1 MPSLKE
7 LFKSQKLSNG
17 QTAQQKYDIQNSKEN
32 KPTSANAL
40 MTAVAFPLQQI
51 ARRNLSAKGRE
62 TRFEEEITGLR
73 ILKNVAS
80 PIIYGTD
87 IIRLKTRTTTNLD
100 NMREAANGSNA
111 GGILSAFAN
120 KIKSSVSNF
129 LGLPQSIIP
138 TLVFNDTN
146 NKLTKKGKFHIGFNR
161 KDSSVWNTMT
171 SLSEIKDD
179 AAGSL
184 LGKFL
189 QQNAQGTPNQMGGQ
203 ILGGGIQAAK
213 SALTK
218 KLFGSSAAG
227 IADPLYKNTPTLFVK
242 NRNKYGQLEFNSLKQ
257 DYSLFEYKHYANNN
271 VYGFNYSQRIFPK
284 SVEVGDRDDLST
296 ILTSIEDVFPQKLL
310 PKKITKIK
318 YQNDYSVTPYSKAK
332 NELKGTV
339 NEYGDYVTD
348 NSLNTKRGFTYNELM
363 YDANGNATAM
373 PGNYGDALNDNVAF
387 SENDEKNG
395 KTKLPNGTY
404 LEDMDFIPLKF
415 YSVAKKS
422 VVMFRATISGFSET
436 LRPTWEPGK
445 FVGNPFNYYTYSGI
459 ERTATFKFKIYSL
472 SAGEHIAAWQRI
484 KFLTSLV
491 YPQGYES
498 AAKYVVPPFIK
509 FTLGDLYHKKE
520 GFIESLTYTVDDNYS
535 WETGLNAMPGDSKD
549 GAIGQNVLTNYKLPM
564 IIDVD
569 ISIKFVESA
578 ASHGSETKG
587 KDSKGKDITIFNP
600 ESNLY
605 AYGKKAD
612 DAKKNIDG
620 GGNPKTNTS
629 TSQPKAKDGAKKEN
643 PVKKA
648 NTKVDFSRES
658 NLAAGMKDGSG
669 KKEYILDG
677 KKVSKEELETAA
689 GIKKQ

>member
-1 MPSLKE
+1 MPSLQE
-7 LFKSQKLSNG
+7 LFKSKKLSNN

-111 GGILSAFAN
+111 GGVLSAFAN

-138 TLVFNDTN
+138 TLVFNDTK

-161 KDSSVWNTMT
+161 KDSSSWDTMK

-203 ILGGGIQAAK
+203 ILGGGIAAAK
-213 SALTK
+213 SALNK
-218 KLFGSSAAG
+218 KLFGSSAEG
-227 IADPLYKNTPTLFVK
+227 IADPLYQNKAKLYVK
-242 NRNKYGQLEFNSLKQ
+242 NRNSHGNFQYNKLSKANELFA
-257 DYSLFEYKHYANNN
+257 YSHYANNS
-271 VYGFNYSQRIFPK
+271 VYKNNYSKNVDVYTKDITSRN
-284 SVEVGDRDDLST
+284 DLST
-296 ILTSIEDVFPQKLL
+296 ILTSIENVFPQKLL

-318 YQNDYSVTPYSKAK
+318 YQNDYTNTPYDTPRNGEFGSR
-332 NELKGTV
+332 
-339 NEYGDYVTD
+339 NEYGDYVAE
-348 NSLNTKRGFTYNELM
+348 NSLTTKRGFTYNELV
-363 YDANGNATAM
+363 YDGEGNATAM
-373 PGNYGDALNDNVAF
+373 PGNYGDALNDKVVF

-395 KTKLPNGTY
+395 KTKLSDGKY

-422 VVMFRATISGFSET
+422 VVMFRATLSGFSET
-436 LRPTWEPGK
+436 LRPTWESNK

-472 SAGEHIAAWQRI
+472 SAKEHIAAWQRI

-491 YPQGYES
+491 YPAAYES

-535 WETGLNAMPGDSKD
+535 WETGLNAISGDSKD

-569 ISIKFVESA
+569 RSIKFVESA
-578 ASHGSETKG
+578 ASHGSTVTVKDDKDKETKQY
-587 KDSKGKDITIFNP
+587 KSDI
-600 ESNLY
+600 NLY
-605 AYGKKAD
+605 AFGKKAD

-620 GGNPKTNTS
+620 GGNAKTNTAAA
-629 TSQPKAKDGAKKEN
+629 QPKAKDGSKKEN
-643 PVKKA
+643 PVKQS

>member
-1 MPSLKE
+1 MPSLQE
-7 LFKSQKLSNG
+7 LFKSKKLSNN

-111 GGILSAFAN
+111 GGVLSAFAN

-138 TLVFNDTN
+138 TLVFNDTET
-146 NKLTKKGKFHIGFNR
+146 KLTKKGKFHIGFNR
-161 KDSSVWNTMT
+161 KDSSSWDTMK

-271 VYGFNYSQRIFPK
+271 VYGFNYSQKISPK

-296 ILTSIEDVFPQKLL
+296 ILTSIENIFPQKLL
-310 PKKITKIK
+310 PKKITKIQ
-318 YQNDYSVTPYSKAK
+318 YQNDYINTPYSKAK
-332 NELKGTV
+332 NGVLGTV
-339 NEYGDYVTD
+339 NEYGDYVAE

-363 YDANGNATAM
+363 YDDNGNATAM
-373 PGNYGDALNDNVAF
+373 PGNYGDALNSLVAF
-387 SENDEKNG
+387 SEADELKLNDYTKN
-395 KTKLPNGTY
+395 L
-404 LEDMDFIPLKF
+404 DFIPLKF

-422 VVMFRATISGFSET
+422 VVMFRATLSGFSET
-436 LRPTWEPGK
+436 LRPTWESNK
-445 FVGNPFNYYTYSGI
+445 FVGNPFNYYTYSSI

-491 YPQGYES
+491 YPQGYNS
-498 AAKYVVPPFIK
+498 PAKYVVPPFIK

-535 WETGLNAMPGDSKD
+535 WETGLNAISGDSKD

-578 ASHGSETKG
+578 ASHGSTVTVEDDKGKETKQY
-587 KDSKGKDITIFNP
+587 KSDI
-600 ESNLY
+600 NLY
-605 AYGKKAD
+605 AFGKKAD

-620 GGNPKTNTS
+620 GGNAKTNTAAA
-629 TSQPKAKDGAKKEN
+629 QPKAKDGSKKEN
-643 PVKKA
+643 PVKQS

>member
-62 TRFEEEITGLR
+62 TRFEEEVTGLR
-73 ILKNVAS
+73 ILSKVSS

-87 IIRLKTRTTTNLD
+87 IIRLTTGTTTDLD
-100 NMREAANGSNA
+100 NMRQAANGSNA
-111 GGILSAFAN
+111 GGVLSQLAN

-138 TLVFNDTN
+138 TLVFNDTQ
-146 NKLTKKGKFHIGFNR
+146 NKITKKGKWHVGFNR

-171 SLSEIKDD
+171 SLSEIKGD

-189 QQNAQGTPNQMGGQ
+189 KQNAQGTPNQMGNQ
-203 ILGGGIQAAK
+203 ILGGGIAAAK

-218 KLFGSSAAG
+218 KLFGGSSDG
-227 IADPLYKNTPTLFVK
+227 IADPLYQNKPKLFVTYRDK
-242 NRNKYGQLEFNSLKQ
+242 WGNREYNPKLNS
-257 DYSLFEYKHYANNN
+257 YSLFSYDHYANNN
-271 VYGFNYSQRIFPK
+271 MYGFNYSQQISPK

-296 ILTSIEDVFPQKLL
+296 ILDNLKNTIPQKNLKRKYSAYGVST
-310 PKKITKIK
+310 PKGQYGYNHTTNQFDK
-318 YQNDYSVTPYSKAK
+318 YTDD
-332 NELKGTV
+332 TV
-339 NEYGDYVTD
+339 QNEYFDDTY
-348 NSLNTKRGFTYNELM
+348 NNTLSNKRGFGYNEIGE
-363 YDANGNATAM
+363 NGVQSTYKAYT
-373 PGNYGDALNDNVAF
+373 DKLNSKVAY
-387 SENDEKNG
+387 SETDEKNE
-395 KTKLPNGTY
+395 KIKLPDNTY

-436 LRPTWEPGK
+436 LRPTWESNK
-445 FVGNPFNYYTYSGI
+445 FVGNPFNYYTYTSI

-472 SAGEHIAAWQRI
+472 SSEEHIAAWQRI

-491 YPQGYES
+491 YPQSYSS
-498 AAKYVVPPFIK
+498 AAQYVVPPFIK

-535 WETGLNAMPGDSKD
+535 WETGLNAMPGETNLY
-549 GAIGQNVLTNYKLPM
+549 GTGQNELMNYKLPM

-578 ASHGSETKG
+578 ASHGSTVTV
-587 KDSKGKDITIFNP
+587 KDSKGNETKEYKSDT
-600 ESNLY
+600 NLY
-605 AYGKKAD
+605 AFGKRAD

-620 GGNPKTNTS
+620 GGAAKANTPAA
-629 TSQPKAKDGAKKEN
+629 QPKAKDGSKKEN
-643 PVKKA
+643 PVKSA
-648 NTKVDFSRES
+648 NKP
-658 NLAAGMKDGSG
+658 AAAA
-669 KKEYILDG
+669 
-677 KKVSKEELETAA
+677 SKYVAAPNAASALSTAN
-689 GIKKQ
+689 KLPF

>member
-1 MPSLKE
+1 MPSLQE
-7 LFKSQKLSNG
+7 LFKSKKLSNN

-111 GGILSAFAN
+111 GGVLSAFAN

-138 TLVFNDTN
+138 TLVFNDTK

-227 IADPLYKNTPTLFVK
+227 IADPLYKNTPTLYVK
-242 NRNKYGQLEFNSLKQ
+242 NKNKYGQLEFNSLTQ
-257 DYSLFEYKHYANNN
+257 DYSLFEYKHYATTN
-271 VYGFNYSQRIFPK
+271 VFTYSNRVSPK

-296 ILTSIEDVFPQKLL
+296 ILTNIETVFTQKLL

-318 YQNDYSVTPYSKAK
+318 YQNDYTNTPYSKAK
-332 NELKGTV
+332 NEERGTV
-339 NEYGDYVTD
+339 NEYGDYVAN
-348 NSLNTKRGFTYNELM
+348 NSLGTKRGFTYNELM

-373 PGNYGDALNDNVAF
+373 PGNYGDALNDLVAF
-387 SENDEKNG
+387 SEEDELKQNDYTKN
-395 KTKLPNGTY
+395 L
-404 LEDMDFIPLKF
+404 DFIPLKF

-422 VVMFRATISGFSET
+422 LVVFRATLSGFSET
-436 LRPTWEPGK
+436 LRPTWESNK

-491 YPQGYES
+491 YPAAYES

-520 GFIESLTYTVDDNYS
+520 GFIESLTYTIDDNYS
-535 WETGLNAMPGDSKD
+535 WETGLNAISGDSKD
-549 GAIGQNVLTNYKLPM
+549 GAIGQNVLKNYKLPM

-578 ASHGSETKG
+578 ASHGSTVTVEDDKGKETKQY
-587 KDSKGKDITIFNP
+587 KSDI
-600 ESNLY
+600 NLY
-605 AYGKKAD
+605 AFGKKAD

-620 GGNPKTNTS
+620 GGNAKTNTAAA
-629 TSQPKAKDGAKKEN
+629 QPKAKDGSKKEN
-643 PVKKA
+643 PVKQS

>member
-1 MPSLKE
+1 MPSLQE
-7 LFKSQKLSNG
+7 LFKSKKLSNN

-111 GGILSAFAN
+111 GGVLSAFAN

-138 TLVFNDTN
+138 TLVFNDTK

-161 KDSSVWNTMT
+161 KDSSSWDTMK

-271 VYGFNYSQRIFPK
+271 VYGFNYSQKISPK

-296 ILTSIEDVFPQKLL
+296 ILTSIENIFPQKLL
-310 PKKITKIK
+310 PKKITKIQ
-318 YQNDYSVTPYSKAK
+318 YQNDYTKTPYSKPK
-332 NELKGTV
+332 NEKVGTV
-339 NEYGDYVTD
+339 NEYGEYVAE
-348 NSLNTKRGFTYNELM
+348 NSLTTKRGFTYNELV
-363 YDANGNATAM
+363 YDGEGNADATT
-373 PGNYGDALNDNVAF
+373 GKYGDALNKLVAF
-387 SENDEKNG
+387 SEADELKQNDYTKN
-395 KTKLPNGTY
+395 L
-404 LEDMDFIPLKF
+404 DFIPLKF

-422 VVMFRATISGFSET
+422 VVMFRATLSGFSET
-436 LRPTWEPGK
+436 LRPTWESNK
-445 FVGNPFNYYTYSGI
+445 FVGNPFNYYTYSSI

-491 YPQGYES
+491 YPQGYNS
-498 AAKYVVPPFIK
+498 PAKYVVPPFIK

-535 WETGLNAMPGDSKD
+535 WETGLNAISGDSKD
-549 GAIGQNVLTNYKLPM
+549 GAIGQNVLKNYKLPM

-587 KDSKGKDITIFNP
+587 KDSNGKDITIFNP

-605 AYGKKAD
+605 AFGKKAD

-620 GGNPKTNTS
+620 GGNAKTNTAAA
-629 TSQPKAKDGAKKEN
+629 QPKAKDGSKKEN
-643 PVKKA
+643 PVKQS